1 MLNKYRTWSSYY
13 AALFS
18 LLPLSSESSL
28 CFRVNLL
35 VIFFRNGK
43 REKEENIQYVAY
55 GSCLSRKKGIF
66 IIILLNSCLVV
77 EKKRNN
83 TLVFFSRVLYSSP
96 FELFSSSDSG
106 VRTEQREE

>member
-1 MLNKYRTWSSYY
+1 VLNKYRTWSSYY

-18 LLPLSSESSL
+18 LLPLSSESL
-28 CFRVNLL
+28 CIRVNLL

-66 IIILLNSCLVV
+66 LL
-77 EKKRNN
+77 
-83 TLVFFSRVLYSSP
+83 
-96 FELFSSSDSG
+96 LFG
-106 VRTEQREE
+106 